1 MTEEMKEND
10 ATRYLVV
17 MFEAKGA
24 PLAPDESMFT
34 VISEH
39 CSPADAEK
47 VARDRAM
54 ADPHDRTFTVYQKI
68 GSARAAR
75 EVTWKGAVR

>member
-24 PLAPDESMFT
+24 QLDADESMFT
-34 VISEH
+34 VISH
-39 CSPADAEK
+39 HGAQGDAEK
-47 VARDRAM
+47 MARDRAM
-54 ADPHDRTFTVYQKI
+54 SDPQDRTYAVFQKI

-75 EVTWKGAVR
+75 EVTWKGAAR